1 MLDAITIWFEKRL
14 YNVSS
19 IDISIF
25 QGYTFILFFLLLQK
39 KKMYKTYM
47 FDVYIYKTDNLKRKT
62 KKHMRCNFNRKN
74 KNGKKYCEV
83 FVLSSL

>member
-1 MLDAITIWFEKRL
+1 
-14 YNVSS
+14 
-19 IDISIF
+19 
-25 QGYTFILFFLLLQK
+25 
-39 KKMYKTYM
+39 M

-74 KNGKKYCEV
+74 KNGKKYCKV